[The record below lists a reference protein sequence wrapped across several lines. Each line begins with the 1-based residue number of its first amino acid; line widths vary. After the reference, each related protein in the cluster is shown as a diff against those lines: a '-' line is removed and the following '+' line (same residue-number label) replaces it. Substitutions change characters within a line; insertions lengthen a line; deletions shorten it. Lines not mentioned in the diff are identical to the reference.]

1 MSKLISLTL
10 DLGREEK
17 DEGLWE
23 LLRGLSEE
31 QRVDVIKTA
40 LDMYMATFVQ
50 KSKTQ
55 NSWSLEDLFV
65 ATTLGAAPESSPESS
80 LESSLV
86 FSPEFSPESSL
97 KSKAATGE
105 NAVERQASEKAESV
119 SPLSQLFELI
129 GEEND
134 QDVLEFFRTPSGAT
148 STQPSDS
155 GEVSSPDDEEA
166 QVRKSEMATVDKVKD
181 SMVAFATPRD
191 DQGNNNKGLDYI
203 LNQVIG
209 REEDPE
215 VLSFFRGQAPS

>member
-31 QRVDVIKTA
+31 QREDVVKAA
-40 LDMYMATFVQ
+40 LDMYMTTSVP
-50 KSKTQ
+50 KSKAQ
-55 NSWSLEDLFV
+55 SSWSLEDLLV
-65 ATTLGAAPESSPESS
+65 ATTLGTAPESS

-86 FSPEFSPESSL
+86 SSLEFSPESSL

-105 NAVERQASEKAESV
+105 NAVARQASEKAESV

-148 STQPSDS
+148 STQPFDS
-155 GEVSSPDDEEA
+155 GEVSSPDDKEA
-166 QVRKSEMATVDKVKD
+166 LVRKSEMTTVDKVKV
-181 SMVAFATPRD
+181 SMVASATPVD
-191 DQGNNNKGLDYI
+191 DRGNNNKGLDYI

>member
-31 QRVDVIKTA
+31 QREDVIKTA
-40 LDMYMATFVQ
+40 LDMYMTTFVP

-55 NSWSLEDLFV
+55 SSWSLEDLFV

-80 LESSLV
+80 LESSSLV
-86 FSPEFSPESSL
+86 FSPESSL

-105 NAVERQASEKAESV
+105 SAVARQASEKAESV

-155 GEVSSPDDEEA
+155 GEVNSPDDKEA
-166 QVRKSEMATVDKVKD
+166 LVKKSEMTTVDKVKD
-181 SMVAFATPRD
+181 SMVAFATPMD